1 MGADFFGRVLFEVF
15 VDSFQSGNE
24 FVHAFVISGAFVVFE
39 PFEVGFDFNHGI
51 ESADKFDAAFMI
63 FFNDFR
69 GAFQNVGTSLEVGFF
84 HGCAFAETAD
94 VTAGFGF
101 VAIENGADFEVFDG
115 IHGVFFRGAV

>member
-1 MGADFFGRVLFEVF
+1 
-15 VDSFQSGNE
+15 
-24 FVHAFVISGAFVVFE
+24 
-39 PFEVGFDFNHGI
+39 
-51 ESADKFDAAFMI
+51 MI

-101 VAIENGADFEVFDG
+101 VTIENGADVEVFDG